1 MPAAHSPVS
10 LAVAHGILVAAAAA
24 ATLAAWAIVGGS
36 TLLLPHHH
44 VVTPLAFV
52 ATVLMWLA
60 MVVAMMTPTVLPWIL
75 AYATL
80 VTPVSGTRPWRAIA
94 AFTAGYL
101 TVWLGYSAAAAAVQ
115 VALARAGLLLGDR
128 VGTALGGAMLI
139 AAGVFQFMPLKSA
152 CLAHCRSPL
161 SYFIARWRDGPI
173 GGLRLGLSHGAYCL
187 GCCWLVMLTALAMGV
202 MNLAWMAVLTAVVVL
217 EQVAPG
223 GRWVTRICGAGLL
236 GWGVRLLV

>member
-1 MPAAHSPVS
+1 MPAPDASVT
-10 LAVAHGILVAAAAA
+10 LAVTRGILVTAATA
-24 ATLAAWAIVGGS
+24 ATLAAWALVGGS
-36 TLLLPHHH
+36 TLLMPHQH
-44 VVTPLAFV
+44 TAAPAF
-52 ATVLMWLA
+52 AAALLMWLA

-80 VTPVSGTRPWRAIA
+80 VTPADGTRPWQAIA
-94 AFTAGYL
+94 AFATGYL
-101 TVWLGYSAAAAAVQ
+101 TVWFGYSVTAAALQ
-115 VALARAGLLLGDR
+115 MTLARTGLLLGDR
-128 VGTALGGAMLI
+128 LGAALGGTVLI
-139 AAGVFQFMPLKSA
+139 AAGVFQVMPLKAA

-223 GRWVTRICGAGLL
+223 GLWVGRVCGAGLL
-236 GWGVRLLV
+236 GWGVWLIA